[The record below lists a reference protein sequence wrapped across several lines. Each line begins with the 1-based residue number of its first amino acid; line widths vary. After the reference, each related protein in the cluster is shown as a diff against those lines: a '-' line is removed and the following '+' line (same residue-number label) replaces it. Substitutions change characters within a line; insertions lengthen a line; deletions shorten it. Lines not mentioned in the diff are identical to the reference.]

1 MKQIIK
7 VSNVTKIYGSKM
19 NKTTALVDIN
29 FEVNQGEFVG
39 IMGPSGSGK
48 STLLNVISTI
58 DKTTSGTISYEGR
71 DIGQLKED
79 DLTDFR
85 RDELGFIFQDFNLL
99 DTLSVEENIIL
110 PLAISK
116 VHVKEINKRLMEVTK
131 ILGINDILKKYPYEI
146 SGGQKQRTA
155 AARAIINNP
164 KLVLA
169 DEPTGA
175 LDSKSSAELLSCM
188 KKLNKEYDSTILM
201 VTHDAFAASYC
212 DRILFIKDGNIYS
225 ELISN
230 GDRKQFY
237 NKVIDVLAMMGGDLN
252 DVL

>member
-7 VSNVTKIYGSKM
+7 VNNVTKIYGSKL

-71 DIGQLKED
+71 DIGKLRED

-99 DTLSVEENIIL
+99 DTLSVEENIVL

-116 VHVKEINKRLMEVTK
+116 VNVKEIKKRLTEVTK
-131 ILGINDILKKYPYEI
+131 ILGINEILKKYPYEI

-188 KKLNKEYDSTILM
+188 KKLNKEYESTILM

>member
-7 VSNVTKIYGSKM
+7 VSNVTKIYGSKS
-19 NKTTALVDIN
+19 NKTTALQNVDLEIN
-29 FEVNQGEFVG
+29 EGEFVG

-58 DKTTSGTISYEGR
+58 DTTTSGSINYEGK
-71 DIGQLKED
+71 DIGKLKENE
-79 DLTDFR
+79 LSDFR
-85 RDELGFIFQDFNLL
+85 KNELGFIFQDFNLL

-110 PLAISK
+110 PLAISRIN
-116 VHVKEINKRLMEVTK
+116 VKEIKKRLIDVTK
-131 ILGINDILKKYPYEI
+131 ILGIDTILKKYPYQI

-164 KLVLA
+164 RLVLA

-175 LDSKSSAELLSCM
+175 LDSKSSTELLTCM
-188 KKLNKEYDSTILM
+188 KKLNKKYNSTILM
-201 VTHDAFAASYC
+201 VTHDSFAASYC
-212 DRILFIKDGNIYS
+212 DRILFIKDGKIYS

-230 GDRKQFY
+230 GNRKEFY
-237 NKVIDVLAMMGGDLN
+237 NRIIDVLAKMGGDLN
-252 DVL
+252 DLL

>member
-1 MKQIIK
+1 MKQIIE

-29 FEVNQGEFVG
+29 FVVNQGEFVG

-58 DKTTSGTISYEGR
+58 DKTTSGTISYEGNN
-71 DIGQLKED
+71 ISQLREEK
-79 DLTDFR
+79 LTDFR
-85 RDELGFIFQDFNLL
+85 RNKLGFIFQDFNLL
-99 DTLSVEENIIL
+99 DTLSIEENIVL

-116 VHVKEINKRLMEVTK
+116 VNVKEINKRLLEVTE

-175 LDSKSSAELLSCM
+175 LDSKSSAELLMCM

-212 DRILFIKDGNIYS
+212 DRILFIKDGSIYS

>member
-7 VSNVTKIYGSKM
+7 VSNVTKIYGSKS
-19 NKTTALVDIN
+19 NKTTALQNVDLEIN
-29 FEVNQGEFVG
+29 EGEFVG

-58 DKTTSGTISYEGR
+58 DTTTSGSINYEGK
-71 DIGQLKED
+71 DIGKLKENE
-79 DLTDFR
+79 LSDFR
-85 RDELGFIFQDFNLL
+85 KNELGFIFQDFNLL

-110 PLAISK
+110 PLAISRIN
-116 VHVKEINKRLMEVTK
+116 VKEIKKRLIDVTK
-131 ILGINDILKKYPYEI
+131 ILGIDTILKKYPYEI

-164 KLVLA
+164 RLVLA

-175 LDSKSSAELLSCM
+175 LDSKSSTELLTCM
-188 KKLNKEYDSTILM
+188 KKLNKEYNSTILM
-201 VTHDAFAASYC
+201 VTHDSFAASYC
-212 DRILFIKDGNIYS
+212 DRILFIKDGKIYS

-230 GDRKQFY
+230 GNRKEFY
-237 NKVIDVLAMMGGDLN
+237 NRIIDVLAKMGGDLN
-252 DVL
+252 DLL

>member
-1 MKQIIK
+1 MNQIIK
-7 VSNVTKIYGSKM
+7 VNNVTKIYGTKL
-19 NKTTALVDIN
+19 NKTTALTNIN
-29 FEVNQGEFVG
+29 FEINKGEFVG

-58 DKTTSGTISYEGR
+58 DKTTSGNISYEGK
-71 DIGQLKED
+71 DITTLKQNE
-79 DLTDFR
+79 LSDFR
-85 RDELGFIFQDFNLL
+85 RNELGFIFQDFNLL
-99 DTLSVEENIIL
+99 DTLTVEENIIL
-110 PLAISK
+110 PLAISRINI
-116 VHVKEINKRLMEVTK
+116 KEINKRLLEVTN
-131 ILGINDILKKYPYEI
+131 ILGINDILKKFPYEI

-175 LDSKSSAELLSCM
+175 LDSKASAGLLSCM
-188 KKLNKEYDSTILM
+188 KKLNKDYNSTILM

-225 ELISN
+225 ELVSN
-230 GDRKQFY
+230 GVRKEFY
-237 NKVIDVLAMMGGDLN
+237 NKIIDVLAMMGGDLN